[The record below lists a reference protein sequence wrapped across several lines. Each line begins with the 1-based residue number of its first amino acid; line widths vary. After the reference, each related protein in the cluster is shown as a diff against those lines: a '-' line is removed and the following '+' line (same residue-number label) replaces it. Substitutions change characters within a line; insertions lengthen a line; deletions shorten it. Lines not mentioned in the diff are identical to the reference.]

1 MSVLTNPRVFDV
13 FNSVF
18 EKARPLLAIALLIT
32 AAGCASI
39 PEPLAGDYAEFQPEQ
54 ATDRSVGAQVRWGGS
69 IVDTRPGQSETCIEI
84 LARELDSSLRPM
96 SGDVSFGR
104 FLACREGFRDPA
116 VFTSGRDVTVVGQLE
131 SFVDDTIGEFV
142 YRYPRLD
149 TEVIYLWPE
158 RAEVVYIDDFGYRSP
173 WWPYRSPWWY

>member
-1 MSVLTNPRVFDV
+1 MFSSVL
-13 FNSVF
+13 
-18 EKARPLLAIALLIT
+18 KQARPILAITLLFT

-96 SGDVSFGR
+96 SGDVSYGR

-116 VFTSGRDVTVVGQLE
+116 VFTSGRDVTVVGRL
-131 SFVDDTIGEFV
+131 SAFVDDTIGEFV
-142 YRYPRLD
+142 YRYPQLE
-149 TEVIYLWPE
+149 TEVLYLWPE
-158 RAEVVYIDDFGYRSP
+158 KPDVVYIDNMIYRDP
-173 WWPYRSPWWY
+173 WWPYFGPWWY